1 MSFFCPSPV
10 CLERERQR
18 LTGERRKKKKEKEI
32 EKERETN
39 IEVSSI
45 SRSEFFG
52 AIPLQPYNNRKN
64 GLFVY
69 LVLKIISN
77 ANMNSRLSKNWFL
90 VVFPPNTYKL

>member
-18 LTGERRKKKKEKEI
+18 YRREKKKEKR
-32 EKERETN
+32 ERYRERKR
-39 IEVSSI
+39 SD
-45 SRSEFFG
+45 SRDKLKNRGQIFG
-52 AIPLQPYNNRKN
+52 AIPFQPYDNRKN

-77 ANMNSRLSKNWFL
+77 ANMNSKLNKNWFL
-90 VVFPPNTYKL
+90 GVFPPNT

>member
-45 SRSEFFG
+45 SRSEFLVPF
-52 AIPLQPYNNRKN
+52 LYNLTTTERT
-64 GLFVY
+64 GC
-69 LVLKIISN
+69 
-77 ANMNSRLSKNWFL
+77 LSIWS
-90 VVFPPNTYKL
+90 